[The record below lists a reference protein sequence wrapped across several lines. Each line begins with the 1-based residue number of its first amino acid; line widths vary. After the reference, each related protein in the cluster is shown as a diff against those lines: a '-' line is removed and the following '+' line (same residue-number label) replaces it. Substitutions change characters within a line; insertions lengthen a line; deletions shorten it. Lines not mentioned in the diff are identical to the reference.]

1 MKSGFLQ
8 IALGIITSIGGF
20 LEVGSI
26 ATAAQAGAS
35 YRYGLIWSIVLGT
48 VCLIFLIEM
57 SGRLAAVSKHTIA
70 DAVRERFGF
79 DFAIWPRAAEVIVN
93 LLVLGAEIGGICLG
107 LKVLTGVEARWFVIP
122 VALALWLV
130 LWVGTLDVIENSTSI
145 LGLLTIGFVVAAVK
159 LGPDWM
165 PLLRGS
171 VAPVWPPKSEAG
183 NYWFTAVSILGATI
197 SPYMFYFYASG
208 AVEDGWDE
216 KDLPSNR
223 ITAIVGMSFGALMSI
238 GVLVASAEVFN
249 PRSIDI
255 SRYEQ
260 IALVLTP
267 ALHKW
272 GWMIFGVSLAVC
284 CFGAAVEISLGT
296 AYAIAQTFGWNY
308 GEDEK
313 PAKRARFSL
322 TYTAMIFVSVI
333 PILLGVDP
341 LKQTMFSMAL
351 TAVVLPLAVMPFLLI
366 LNDEGF
372 VGTHRNGP
380 IGNTVVVFTI
390 FMAAII
396 ALVAIPLEIIGGG
409 S

>member
-1 MKSGFLQ
+1 MKSSLLQ

-48 VCLIFLIEM
+48 ICLIFLIEM

-79 DFAIWPRAAEVIVN
+79 DFAIWPRIAEVVVN
-93 LLVLGAEIGGICLG
+93 FLVLGAEIGGICLG
-107 LKVLTGVEARWFVIP
+107 LKVLTGVEARWFVVP
-122 VALALWLV
+122 VALILWFA
-130 LWVGTLDVIENSTSI
+130 LWVGTLDIIENSTSI
-145 LGLLTIGFVVAAVK
+145 LGLLTIAFVVAALK
-159 LGPDWM
+159 MHPDWI
-165 PLLRGS
+165 PLARGAA
-171 VAPVWPPKSEAG
+171 APVFPPRSESG
-183 NYWFTAVSILGATI
+183 HYWFTAVSILGATI
-197 SPYMFYFYASG
+197 SPYMFYFYSSG
-208 AVEDGWDE
+208 AVEDKWGE
-216 KDLPSNR
+216 KNLPANR
-223 ITAIVGMSFGALMSI
+223 VTAILGMSFGALMSI
-238 GVLVASAEVFN
+238 GVLVASAHVFN
-249 PRSIDI
+249 PRGIDI

-272 GWMIFGVSLAVC
+272 GWPIFGVSLAVC
-284 CFGAAVEISLGT
+284 CFGAAVEISLAT
-296 AYAIAQTFGWNY
+296 AYSVAQTFGWNW

-322 TYTAMIFVSVI
+322 TYTVMIFLSIVPV
-333 PILLGVDP
+333 LLGIDP

-351 TAVVLPLAVMPFLLI
+351 TAVVLPLAILPFLLL
-366 LNDEGF
+366 LNDEDF
-372 VGTHRNGP
+372 VGKHRNGP

-390 FMAAII
+390 FMASII
-396 ALVAIPLEIIGGG
+396 ALVAIPLEIVGG

>member
-1 MKSGFLQ
+1 MKSSFLQ
-8 IALGIITSIGGF
+8 IALGIITGIGGF
-20 LEVGSI
+20 LEVGSL

-35 YRYGLIWSIVLGT
+35 YRYGLVWAIVLGT

-79 DFAIWPRAAEVIVN
+79 DFAVWPRGAEIIVN
-93 LLVLGAEIGGICLG
+93 LLVLGAEIGGVCLG
-107 LKVLTGVEARWFVIP
+107 LKVLTGIEARWFAVP
-122 VALALWLV
+122 VALVLWFA
-130 LWVGTLDVIENSTSI
+130 LWVGTLDIIENSTSI
-145 LGLLTIGFVVAAVK
+145 LGLLTIAFLVAALK
-159 LGPDWM
+159 MHPDWL
-165 PLLRGS
+165 PLARGS
-171 VAPVWPPKSEAG
+171 VFPVFPPRSESG

-197 SPYMFYFYASG
+197 SPYMFYFYSSG
-208 AVEDGWDE
+208 AVEDGWDV
-216 KDLPSNR
+216 KDLPANR
-223 ITAIVGMSFGALMSI
+223 VTAVIGMSFGALMSI
-238 GVLVASAEVFN
+238 AVLVTSAHVFN
-249 PRSIDI
+249 PRNIDI

-272 GWMIFGVSLAVC
+272 GLPIFGISLAVC
-284 CFGAAVEISLGT
+284 CFGAGVEIALAT
-296 AYAIAQTFGWNY
+296 AYSLAQTFGWNW

-322 TYTAMIFVSVI
+322 TYTVMIFLSIV

-351 TAVVLPLAVMPFLLI
+351 TAVVLPLAILPFLLL

-380 IGNTVVVFTI
+380 IGNIVVAFTI

-396 ALVAIPLEIIGGG
+396 AIVAIPLEIIGGG

>member
-26 ATAAQAGAS
+26 ATSAQAGAS
-35 YRYGLIWSIVLGT
+35 FRYGLIWSLVLGT

-79 DFAIWPRAAEVIVN
+79 NFALWPRLAELIVN
-93 LLVLGAEIGGICLG
+93 FLVLGAEIGGVCLG
-107 LKVLTGVEARWFVIP
+107 LKVLTGIEARWWAVP
-122 VALALWLV
+122 VALVLWFA
-130 LWVGTLDVIENSTSI
+130 LWVGTLDVIENGTSI
-145 LGLLTIGFVVAAVK
+145 LGLLTIVFVVAAVK
-159 LGPDWM
+159 MHPDWL

-171 VAPVWPPKSEAG
+171 AAPVLPPRDQSAH
-183 NYWFTAVSILGATI
+183 YWFTAVSILGATI
-197 SPYMFYFYASG
+197 SPFMFYFYSSG
-208 AVEDGWDE
+208 AVEDGWNE
-216 KDLPSNR
+216 KNLPANR
-223 ITAIVGMSFGALMSI
+223 VTAVVGMSFGALMSI
-238 GVLVASAEVFN
+238 GVLVAAAQLFN
-249 PRSIDI
+249 PRGIDI

-260 IALVLTP
+260 IALILTP

-272 GWMIFGVSLAVC
+272 GWPVFGGALAVC
-284 CFGAAVEISLGT
+284 CFGAAVEISLAS
-296 AYAIAQTFGWNY
+296 AYAIAQTLGWNW

-313 PAKRARFSL
+313 PAERARFSL
-322 TYTAMIFVSVI
+322 TYTILIFLSIV

-341 LKQTMFSMAL
+341 LKQTIFSMAL
-351 TAVVLPLAVMPFLLI
+351 TAIVLPLAILPFLLL
-366 LNDEGF
+366 LNDEEF
-372 VGTHRNGP
+372 VGSHRNGP

-390 FMAAII
+390 FMASII
-396 ALVAIPLEIIGGG
+396 ALVAVPLEILGGG

>member
-1 MKSGFLQ
+1 MKSSILQ

-35 YRYGLIWSIVLGT
+35 FRYGLVWTIVLGT

-70 DAVRERFGF
+70 DGVRERFGF
-79 DFAIWPRAAEVIVN
+79 DFAVWPRAAELLVN
-93 LLVLGAEIGGICLG
+93 LLVLGAEIGGVCLG
-107 LKVLTGVEARWFVIP
+107 LKVLTGIEARWFALP
-122 VALALWLV
+122 VAIVLWFA

-145 LGLLTIGFVVAAVK
+145 LGLLTIAFLVAALK
-159 LGPDWM
+159 MHPDWL
-165 PLLRGS
+165 PLARGA
-171 VAPVWPPKSEAG
+171 VAPVFPPRSESG
-183 NYWFTAVSILGATI
+183 NYWFIAVSILGATI
-197 SPYMFYFYASG
+197 SPYMFYFYSSG
-208 AVEDGWDE
+208 AVEDGWDV
-216 KDLPSNR
+216 KDLPANR
-223 ITAIVGMSFGALMSI
+223 VTAIVGMSFGALMSI
-238 GVLVASAEVFN
+238 GVLVAAAHVFH
-249 PRSIDI
+249 PRGIDI

-272 GWMIFGVSLAVC
+272 GWPIFGVSLAVC
-284 CFGAAVEISLGT
+284 CFGAAVEISLAT
-296 AYAIAQTFGWNY
+296 AYSIAQTFGWNW

-313 PAKRARFSL
+313 PVKRARFSL
-322 TYTAMIFVSVI
+322 TYTVMIFLSIV

-341 LKQTMFSMAL
+341 LKQTIFSMAL
-351 TAVVLPLAVMPFLLI
+351 TAVVLPLAILPFLLL

-390 FMAAII
+390 FMASII
-396 ALVAIPLEIIGGG
+396 AIVAIPLEIIGGG

>member
-1 MKSGFLQ
+1 MKSGLLQ

-35 YRYGLIWSIVLGT
+35 FRYGLIWAIVLGT

-70 DAVRERFGF
+70 DGVRERFGF
-79 DFAIWPRAAEVIVN
+79 DFAVWPRLAELIVN

-107 LKVLTGVEARWFVIP
+107 LKVLTGIEARWFALP
-122 VALALWLV
+122 VALV
-130 LWVGTLDVIENSTSI
+130 LWFILWIGTLDVIENSTSI
-145 LGLLTIGFVVAAVK
+145 LGLLTIAFVVAALK
-159 LGPDWM
+159 MHPDWL
-165 PLLRGS
+165 PLARGAA
-171 VAPVWPPKSEAG
+171 APVLPPKTQSG
-183 NYWFTAVSILGATI
+183 NYWFNAVSIIGATI
-197 SPYMFYFYASG
+197 SPYMFYFYSSG

-216 KDLPSNR
+216 KDLPANR
-223 ITAIVGMSFGALMSI
+223 VTAVVGMSFGALMSI
-238 GVLVASAEVFN
+238 AVLVASAQLFN
-249 PRSIDI
+249 PRGIDI

-272 GWMIFGVSLAVC
+272 GWPIFGVSLAVC
-284 CFGAAVEISLGT
+284 CFGAAVEISLAT
-296 AYAIAQTFGWNY
+296 AYSISQTFGWNY

-313 PAKRARFSL
+313 PADRARFSL
-322 TYTAMIFVSVI
+322 TYTAMIFVSII

-341 LKQTMFSMAL
+341 LKQTLFAMAL
-351 TAVVLPLAVMPFLLI
+351 TAVVLPLAVLPFLLL

-372 VGTHRNGP
+372 VGSHRNGP
-380 IGNTVVVFTI
+380 IGNSVVVVTI
-390 FMAAII
+390 FVAAII

>member
-1 MKSGFLQ
+1 MKSSFMQ
-8 IALGIITSIGGF
+8 IALGIITGIGGF

-35 YRYGLIWSIVLGT
+35 YRYGLVWAIVIGT

-79 DFAIWPRAAEVIVN
+79 DFAVWPRAAELIVN
-93 LLVLGAEIGGICLG
+93 LLVLGAEIGGVCLG
-107 LKVLTGVEARWFVIP
+107 LKVLTGIEARWWAIP
-122 VALALWLV
+122 VALVLWFT
-130 LWVGTLDVIENSTSI
+130 LWVGTLDVIENATSG
-145 LGLLTIGFVVAAVK
+145 LGLLTLGFVVAALK
-159 LGPDWM
+159 MHPDWL

-171 VAPVWPPKSEAG
+171 VAPVFPPKSEAG
-183 NYWFTAVSILGATI
+183 NYWFNAVSILGATI
-197 SPYMFYFYASG
+197 SPYMFYFYSSG
-208 AVEDGWDE
+208 AIEDKWGE
-216 KDLPSNR
+216 KDLPANR
-223 ITAIVGMSFGALMSI
+223 VTAVVGMSFGALMSI
-238 GVLVASAEVFN
+238 AVMIAAAHVFY
-249 PRSIDI
+249 PRGIDI

-267 ALHKW
+267 ALHEW
-272 GWMIFGVSLAVC
+272 GWPIFGISLAVC
-284 CFGAAVEISLGT
+284 CFGAGVEIALGT
-296 AYAIAQTFGWNY
+296 AYSIAQTFGWNW

-322 TYTAMIFVSVI
+322 TYTALIFLGVI

-341 LKQTMFSMAL
+341 LKQTMISMAL
-351 TAVVLPLAVMPFLLI
+351 TAVILPLAIMPFLLV
-366 LNDEGF
+366 LNDESF
-372 VGTHRNGP
+372 VGKHRNGP
-380 IGNTVVVFTI
+380 IGNSVVVFTI